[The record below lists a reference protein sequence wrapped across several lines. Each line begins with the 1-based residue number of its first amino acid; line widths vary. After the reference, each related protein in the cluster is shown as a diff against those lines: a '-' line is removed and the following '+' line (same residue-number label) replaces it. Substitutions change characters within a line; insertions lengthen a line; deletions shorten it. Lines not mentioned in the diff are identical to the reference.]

1 MNGKG
6 DSPRPKT
13 VTQEVWDK
21 NWAKIFK
28 KKPNKKS
35 K

>member
-6 DSPRPKT
+6 DSRRPKT

-21 NWAKIFK
+21 NWTKIFK
-28 KKPNKKS
+28 KKTKK
-35 K
+35 KR